1 MSSGVA
7 KIILQD
13 TVKANRKRGRQ
24 KKRWEGIVKEWKPID
39 LARSTRA
46 GQDGT
51 GLLRR
56 HMWCPNNLE
65 MLWD

>member
-13 TVKANRKRGRQ
+13 TVKGKRKRGRQ

-51 GLLRR
+51 GL
-56 HMWCPNNLE
+56 
-65 MLWD
+65 